1 MTSDDSLSAVYL
13 VGALVL
19 VASGLLVR
27 RASWGTTAKMAAAWV
42 AIFAI
47 GFAIF
52 AYRDETTRIFS
63 RLKAEADP
71 ASGVVEG
78 GELRLRAREDGHFW
92 VRARIN
98 GASAEFLVDS
108 GASTIGLSTATA
120 RAAGIDVTNLNYGG
134 VVNTANGP
142 VRVARVR
149 LDQVDVGPIVRRDLA
164 AVVAPEFGETNV
176 IGMNFLSS
184 LSGWRVEDGWLVL
197 RP

>member
-1 MTSDDSLSAVYL
+1 VSGDDNLSAVYL

-19 VASGLLVR
+19 VASGLAVR
-27 RASWGTTAKMAAAWV
+27 RTSWGTTAKMAAAWV

-52 AYRDETTRIFS
+52 AYRDETGRIFS

-71 ASGVVEG
+71 ASGIVDG
-78 GELRLRAREDGHFW
+78 GEMRLRAREDGHFW
-92 VRARIN
+92 VRAAIN
-98 GASAEFLVDS
+98 GTSAEFLIDS

-120 RAAGIDVTNLNYGG
+120 RAAGIDVGGFGSGG

-149 LDQVDVGPIVRRDLA
+149 LDRIEVGPIVRRDLA
-164 AVVAPEFGETNV
+164 AVVAPEFGDTNV

-184 LSGWRVEDGWLVL
+184 LSGWRVEDGWLIL